1 DAQIGPLGHRAMD
14 RAGIA
19 PGERVVDVG
28 CGCGDTTITLGGRV
42 GPQGLVVGIDIS
54 APMLARAVEA
64 ARAAGVANVRFENAD
79 AQTHRFPPAAF
90 DVVYSRFGVM
100 FFIDPVAAFTNLRAA
115 LRPGGRL
122 AFVCWQMLRQ
132 NPWLLLPLQAAA
144 QHLTLPLPPA
154 PDAPGPF
161 SFADPERVREIL
173 SRAGFDRIVFE
184 ELRAALTVGGG
195 GTVDQAVRFLT
206 EGVGPVSSVLREA
219 DPALRPRVAADTT
232 TRSRRGI
239 RSIWSRT
246 WCGATTETRRPRQT
260 SAFGSVPGRRS
271 CHSRSLDRRSRLE
284 ALLMTNTSS
293 SPSIGD
299 APGVRL
305 SQAP

>member
-1 DAQIGPLGHRAMD
+1 MAAPEANAEQTRYWNEAAGPKWVSFQKVIDAQIGPLGHRAMD

-100 FFIDPVAAFTNLRAA
+100 FFVDPVAAFTNLRAA

-122 AFVCWQMLRQ
+122 AFVCWQALAQ
-132 NPWLLLPLQAAA
+132 NPWLFLPLKAAA
-144 QHLTLPLPPA
+144 QHLTLPPPPP

-161 SFADPERVREIL
+161 SFADPERVRGIL
-173 SRAGFDRIVFE
+173 SRAGYDRIVLE

-206 EGVGPVSSVLREA
+206 EGVGPVSSALREA
-219 DPALRPRVAADTT
+219 DPALRPAVAAAV
-232 TRSRRGI
+232 RAAI
-239 RSIWSRT
+239 
-246 WCGATTETRRPRQT
+246 
-260 SAFGSVPGRRS
+260 
-271 CHSRSLDRRSRLE
+271 
-284 ALLMTNTSS
+284 
-293 SPSIGD
+293 
-299 APGVRL
+299 APFHTPEGVRMG
-305 SQAP
+305 SAAWIVTARSGTP

>member
-1 DAQIGPLGHRAMD
+1 MAAPEANAEQIRYWNEAAGPKWVSFQKVIDAQIGPLGEQAMD

-19 PGERVVDVG
+19 PGERVVDAG
-28 CGCGDTTITLGGRV
+28 CGCGETTITLATRV
-42 GPQGLVVGIDIS
+42 GSQGLVLGIDIS
-54 APMLARAVEA
+54 TPMLERAA
-64 ARAAGVANVRFENAD
+64 ATARAAGVANVRFENAD

-100 FFIDPVAAFTNLRAA
+100 FFVDPVAAFTNLRAA

-122 AFVCWQMLRQ
+122 AFVCWQALRQ

-144 QHLTLPLPPA
+144 QHLTLPPPPA

-219 DPALRPRVAADTT
+219 DPALRPRVAAAVHAA
-232 TRSRRGI
+232 I
-239 RSIWSRT
+239 
-246 WCGATTETRRPRQT
+246 
-260 SAFGSVPGRRS
+260 
-271 CHSRSLDRRSRLE
+271 
-284 ALLMTNTSS
+284 
-293 SPSIGD
+293 
-299 APGVRL
+299 APFHTPEGVRMD
-305 SQAP
+305 SAAWIVTARSGTP

>member
-1 DAQIGPLGHRAMD
+1 MAAPEANAEQTRYWNEAAGPKWVSFQKVIDAQIGPLGHRAMD

-19 PGERVVDVG
+19 PGE
-28 CGCGDTTITLGGRV
+28 RV

-100 FFIDPVAAFTNLRAA
+100 FFVDPVAAFTNLRAA

-122 AFVCWQMLRQ
+122 AFVCWQALAQ
-132 NPWLLLPLQAAA
+132 NPWLFLPLKAAA
-144 QHLTLPLPPA
+144 QHLTLPPPPP

-219 DPALRPRVAADTT
+219 DPALRPRVAAAV
-232 TRSRRGI
+232 RAAI
-239 RSIWSRT
+239 
-246 WCGATTETRRPRQT
+246 
-260 SAFGSVPGRRS
+260 
-271 CHSRSLDRRSRLE
+271 
-284 ALLMTNTSS
+284 
-293 SPSIGD
+293 
-299 APGVRL
+299 APFHTPEGVRL
-305 SQAP
+305 SSAAWIVTALAP

>member
-1 DAQIGPLGHRAMD
+1 MAAPEANAEQTRYWNEAAGPKWVSFQKIIDAQIGPLGHRAMD

-100 FFIDPVAAFTNLRAA
+100 FFVDPVAAFTNLRAA

-122 AFVCWQMLRQ
+122 AFVCWQALRK

-144 QHLTLPLPPA
+144 QHLTLPPPSA

-173 SRAGFDRIVFE
+173 SRAGFDRIVFD

-219 DPALRPRVAADTT
+219 DPALRPRVAAAVHAA
-232 TRSRRGI
+232 I
-239 RSIWSRT
+239 
-246 WCGATTETRRPRQT
+246 
-260 SAFGSVPGRRS
+260 
-271 CHSRSLDRRSRLE
+271 
-284 ALLMTNTSS
+284 
-293 SPSIGD
+293 
-299 APGVRL
+299 APFHTPEGVRMDSAAWL
-305 SQAP
+305 VTARSGTP